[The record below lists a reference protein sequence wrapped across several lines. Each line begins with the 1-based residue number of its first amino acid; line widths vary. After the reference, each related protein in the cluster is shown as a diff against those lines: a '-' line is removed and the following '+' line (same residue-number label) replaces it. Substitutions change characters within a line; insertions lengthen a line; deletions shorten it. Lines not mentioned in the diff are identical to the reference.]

1 LNRREEVQSKKG
13 VIKMAKDEYKAII
26 QLITASR
33 DGESDIL
40 EKLQE
45 WYGLD
50 MNELVYAQKQYAN
63 FKSSEVYFLPTGDIP
78 VAV

>member
-1 LNRREEVQSKKG
+1 LNGREEVQSKKG

-50 MNELVYAQKQYAN
+50 MNELVFAQNQLAN
-63 FKSSEVYFLPTGDIP
+63 LDSSGITNLPPGYIP
-78 VAV
+78 VAG